1 MHFDFANV
9 LIFFLLAFVLC
20 GIMMGLGLLLR
31 PANPSPAKLS
41 TYECGEPP
49 SGPAWINFNIRFYLI
64 ALVFVIFDVE
74 LAFIYPVVTVFRD
87 WIARGQGVFAL
98 VEITVFVAILAV
110 GLVYV
115 WVKGD
120 LEWLKRLRTD
130 ERSGELPVRRA
141 A

>member
-1 MHFDFANV
+1 MYFQFANV

-20 GIMMGLGLLLR
+20 GLMLGLGLLLR
-31 PANPSPAKLS
+31 PANPTPNKLS

-87 WIARGQGVFAL
+87 WIARGQGAFAL
-98 VEITVFVAILAV
+98 VEIAVFIGILAV

-115 WVKGD
+115 WGKGD
-120 LEWLKRLRTD
+120 LEWLKRLPAEQPV
-130 ERSGELPVRRA
+130 ERERRA